1 MKTLLLAATAAFTL
15 AAGPAIAAPE
25 ASPAKAAPAAAAQ
38 GSANIVATA
47 KADGEFSTL
56 TKAIEAAGLTQELS
70 AAGPYTFFAPT
81 DAAFAKL
88 PPEQLASLMQPANK
102 EQLRT
107 LLQNHVVDGQAKAD
121 YFAGKAGEM
130 TALGGAK
137 LALDGAGGVK
147 VNGATVVKADIAAS
161 NGVIHAIDTVIL
173 PAPAA
178 QAAAQPQTE
187 VEEGS
192 SDQQ

>member
-1 MKTLLLAATAAFTL
+1 MKTILLAATAAFAL
-15 AAGPAIAAPE
+15 AAGPALAATE
-25 ASPAKAAPAAAAQ
+25 AKTAAAPAATQA
-38 GSANIVATA
+38 GTANIVATA
-47 KADGEFSTL
+47 RADGEFSTL

-130 TALGGAK
+130 TALGGGK
-137 LALDGAGGVK
+137 LALDGASGVK
-147 VNGATVVKADIAAS
+147 VNGASVVKADIAAS
-161 NGVIHAIDTVIL
+161 NGVIHAIDTVML
-173 PAPAA
+173 PTSAA
-178 QAAAQPQTE
+178 QAAVQAPAE

-192 SDQQ
+192 SDEK